1 MSYKLR
7 DTKLNIL
14 ILEDVEEDAEL
25 ALYELKR
32 AGFQYEFYRVDNL
45 KDFKFKLFDFLPH
58 VVLSDY
64 NLPACSAIDAF
75 NLVKEINLPFII
87 VSGIIGEENAVE
99 ALKMGV
105 TDLVSKDS
113 LSRLPIVIE
122 RALNEQKVTR
132 EKKSAEHELILS
144 KERLELALEGTD
156 LGIWDLD
163 FMSNAIVYNNK
174 SLEILGFD
182 QEDAI
187 QDFKYFQKY
196 DTDDQKYVVDAM
208 KEHIAGNLPFFDQE
222 FYVRNKTG
230 AVKWVLARGKII
242 RRSHKGEPLRAS
254 GTLLDITEKKVYE
267 EQLKKNQS
275 ILENAESVAHVGSYE
290 WIAKGN
296 SFVISAEFRRIFELP
311 EASSESVFRLIRET
325 MHEHDKPYF
334 KEMLAGGKNFFDIEH
349 RIVLPGGLTKIVRNT
364 GNVTSRHQGRIASVL
379 GVVQDITE
387 QREISKSIF
396 NAQQFERS
404 RMARDI
410 HDGIGQ
416 MLVAAKFK
424 LASLEANSEEELTR
438 KKDEVEDLLAT
449 TIEEV
454 RRVSRNLS
462 NRHLEEFGLSKTMH
476 YLLEEIEN
484 MGEFEVD
491 YVIDIPDDYDMEL
504 SNTIYRI
511 AQEAISNVIKYAK
524 AEHVSVRIEP
534 VDQNIVLEVRDDGI
548 GFETEI
554 KWNGIKN
561 MKERT
566 SLQNGHFE
574 ITSVPNQGTVVK
586 SWFPIN
592 K

>member
-1 MSYKLR
+1 MK
-7 DTKLNIL
+7 DAKLNIL
-14 ILEDVEEDAEL
+14 ILEDVAEDAEL

-32 AGFQYEFYRVDNL
+32 AGFQYEFHRVDNL

-64 NLPACSAIDAF
+64 NLPTCSAIDAF
-75 NLVKEINLPFII
+75 ELVKEINLPFII

-99 ALKMGV
+99 ALKLGV

-113 LSRLPIVIE
+113 LSRLPIVVE

-132 EKKSAEHELILS
+132 EKKSAEHELILN

-182 QEDAI
+182 AEDAI

-196 DTDDQKYVVDAM
+196 DTDEQQYVIDAM
-208 KEHIAGNLPFFDQE
+208 NEHIAGKAPFFDQE

-242 RRSHKGEPLRAS
+242 RRSLKGEPLRAS
-254 GTLLDITEKKVYE
+254 GTLLDISEKKVYE
-267 EQLKKNQS
+267 EQLRKNQS

-290 WIAKGN
+290 WNAKGN
-296 SFVISAEFRRIFELP
+296 TFVVSAEFRRIFEL
-311 EASSESVFRLIRET
+311 EDDTEVSVFRLIRET
-325 MHEHDKPYF
+325 MHEQDKPYF
-334 KEMLAGGKNFFDIEH
+334 KEMLAGQKDFFDIEH
-349 RIVLPGGLTKIVRNT
+349 RIVLPDDMTKIVRNT
-364 GNVTSRHQGRIASVL
+364 GNITSRTNGRISSVL

-424 LASLEANSEEELTR
+424 LSSLEADSEEELTR
-438 KKDEVEDLLAT
+438 KKDDVEDLLAT

-476 YLLEEIEN
+476 YLMEEIEN

-491 YVIDIPDDYDMEL
+491 YIIDIPDDYDMEL

-511 AQEAISNVIKYAK
+511 AQEAISNIVKYAK

-534 VDQNIVLEVRDDGI
+534 VDKNIVLEIKDDGI
-548 GFETEI
+548 GFDSEI

-574 ITSVPNQGTVVK
+574 ITSVPKKGTVVK

-592 K
+592 N

>member
-1 MSYKLR
+1 MR

-32 AGFQYEFYRVDNL
+32 AGFLYEYHRVDNL

-99 ALKMGV
+99 ALKLGV

-113 LSRLPIVIE
+113 LSRLPIVVE
-122 RALNEQKVTR
+122 RALNEQKVNR

-182 QEDAI
+182 PEDAI

-196 DTDDQKYVVDAM
+196 DTETQQYVIDAM
-208 KEHIAGNLPFFDQE
+208 NEHIDGNVPFFDQE
-222 FYVRNKTG
+222 FSVRNKTG

-242 RRSHKGEPLRAS
+242 RRAHTGEPLRAS

-290 WIAKGN
+290 WNAKGN
-296 SFVISAEFRRIFELP
+296 AFVISAEFRRIFELN
-311 EASSESVFRLIRET
+311 ENEEVSAFRLIRDT
-325 MHEHDKPYF
+325 MHEQDKPYF
-334 KEMLAGGKNFFDIEH
+334 KEMLIGDKNFFDIEH
-349 RIVLPGGLTKIVRNT
+349 RIVLSGDTTKIVRNT
-364 GNVTSRHQGRIASVL
+364 GNITSRSDGKISSVL

-424 LASLEANSEEELTR
+424 LSSLEAHSEEELTH

-449 TIEEV
+449 TIDEV

-476 YLLEEIEN
+476 YLIEEIEN
-484 MGEFEVD
+484 MGEFHVD
-491 YVIDIPDDYDMEL
+491 HIIDIPDDYDLEL

-511 AQEAISNVIKYAK
+511 AQEAINNIIKYARAK
-524 AEHVSVRIEP
+524 NVSVRIEP
-534 VDQNIVLEVRDDGI
+534 VDQNIVLEIRDDGI
-548 GFETEI
+548 GFDTEI

-574 ITSVPNQGTVVK
+574 ITSVPKKGTVVK

-592 K
+592 N

>member
-1 MSYKLR
+1 MR

-32 AGFQYEFYRVDNL
+32 AGFLYEYHRVDNL

-99 ALKMGV
+99 ALKLGV

-113 LSRLPIVIE
+113 LSRLPIVVE
-122 RALNEQKVTR
+122 RALNEQKVNR

-182 QEDAI
+182 PEDAI

-196 DTDDQKYVVDAM
+196 DTETQQYVIDAM
-208 KEHIAGNLPFFDQE
+208 NEHIDGNVPFFDQE
-222 FYVRNKTG
+222 FSVRNKTG

-242 RRSHKGEPLRAS
+242 RRAHTGEPLRAS

-290 WIAKGN
+290 WNAKGN
-296 SFVISAEFRRIFELP
+296 AFVISAEFRRIFELN
-311 EASSESVFRLIRET
+311 ENEEVSAFRLIRDT
-325 MHEHDKPYF
+325 MHEQDKPYF
-334 KEMLAGGKNFFDIEH
+334 KEMLIGVKNFFDIEH
-349 RIVLPGGLTKIVRNT
+349 RIVLSGDTTKIVRNT
-364 GNVTSRHQGRIASVL
+364 GNITSRSDGKISSVL

-424 LASLEANSEEELTR
+424 LSSLEAHSEEELTH

-449 TIEEV
+449 TIDEV

-476 YLLEEIEN
+476 YLIEEIEN
-484 MGEFEVD
+484 MGEFHVD
-491 YVIDIPDDYDMEL
+491 HIIDIPDDYDLEL

-511 AQEAISNVIKYAK
+511 AQEAINNIIKYARAK
-524 AEHVSVRIEP
+524 NVSVRIEP
-534 VDQNIVLEVRDDGI
+534 VDQNIVLEIRDDGI
-548 GFETEI
+548 GFDTEI

-574 ITSVPNQGTVVK
+574 ITSVPKKGTVVK

-592 K
+592 N

>member
-1 MSYKLR
+1 M
-7 DTKLNIL
+7 
-14 ILEDVEEDAEL
+14 ILEDVEEDSEL
-25 ALYELKR
+25 ALHELKR
-32 AGFQYEFYRVDNL
+32 AGFQYEYHRVDNL

-58 VVLSDY
+58 VILSDY
-64 NLPACSAIDAF
+64 NLPSCNAIDAF
-75 NLVKEINLPFII
+75 GLVKEINLPFII

-99 ALKMGV
+99 ALKLGV

-113 LSRLPIVIE
+113 LSRLPIVVE

-182 QEDAI
+182 AEDAI

-196 DTDDQKYVVDAM
+196 EIEVQQYVVDAM
-208 KEHIAGNLPFFDQE
+208 NEHIEGQVPFFDQE
-222 FYVRNKTG
+222 FAVKNKTG
-230 AVKWVLARGKII
+230 AIKWVLARGKII

-290 WIAKGN
+290 WNAKDN
-296 SFVISAEFRRIFELP
+296 AFVISAEFRRIFELD
-311 EASSESVFRLIRET
+311 ENVEVSVFRLIRET
-325 MHEHDKPYF
+325 MHEQDKPYF
-334 KEMLAGGKNFFDIEH
+334 KEMLTSSKNFFDIEH
-349 RIVLPGGLTKIVRNT
+349 RIVLSGDYTKIVRNT
-364 GNVTSRHQGRIASVL
+364 GNITTRSNGKISAVL

-424 LASLEANSEEELTR
+424 LSSLEASSEEELTH

-449 TIEEV
+449 TIDEV

-476 YLLEEIEN
+476 YLVEEIEN
-484 MGEFEVD
+484 MGEFHVD
-491 YVIDIPDDYDMEL
+491 HVIDIPDDYDLEL

-511 AQEAISNVIKYAK
+511 AQEAINNIVKYAK
-524 AEHVSVRIEP
+524 AKHVSVRIAP
-534 VDQNIVLEVRDDGI
+534 VDQNIVLEIKDDGI
-548 GFETEI
+548 GFDTEI

-574 ITSVPNQGTVVK
+574 ITSIPKKGTVVK

-592 K
+592 N

>member
-1 MSYKLR
+1 MK

-25 ALYELKR
+25 ALYELNR
-32 AGFQYEFYRVDNL
+32 AGFLYEYHRVDNL

-99 ALKMGV
+99 ALKLGV

-113 LSRLPIVIE
+113 LSRLPIVVE

-182 QEDAI
+182 REDAI

-196 DTDDQKYVVDAM
+196 DTETQQYVIDAM
-208 KEHIAGNLPFFDQE
+208 NEHIDGNVPFFDQE
-222 FYVRNKTG
+222 FAVRNKTG

-242 RRSHKGEPLRAS
+242 RRSHTGEPLRAS

-290 WIAKGN
+290 WNSKGN
-296 SFVISAEFRRIFELP
+296 AFVISAEFRRIFELN
-311 EASSESVFRLIRET
+311 ENEEVSAFRLIKNT
-325 MHEHDKPYF
+325 IHEQDKPYF
-334 KEMLAGGKNFFDIEH
+334 KEMLTSNKNFFDIEH
-349 RIVLPGGLTKIVRNT
+349 RIVLSGNTTKIVRNT
-364 GNVTSRHQGRIASVL
+364 GNITSRKAGKISSVL

-424 LASLEANSEEELTR
+424 LSSLEADSEEELTH

-449 TIEEV
+449 TIDEV

-476 YLLEEIEN
+476 YLVEEIEN
-484 MGEFEVD
+484 MGEFHVD
-491 YVIDIPDDYDMEL
+491 HVIDIPDDYDLEL

-511 AQEAISNVIKYAK
+511 AQEAINNIIKYAK
-524 AEHVSVRIEP
+524 ASNVSIRIEP
-534 VDQNIVLEVRDDGI
+534 VDKNIVLEIKDDGI
-548 GFETEI
+548 GFDTEI

-574 ITSVPNQGTVVK
+574 ITSVPKRGTIVK

-592 K
+592 N

>member
-1 MSYKLR
+1 MK
-7 DTKLNIL
+7 DKLNIL
-14 ILEDVEEDAEL
+14 ILEDVAEDAEL

-32 AGFQYEFYRVDNL
+32 AGFQYEYHRVENL
-45 KDFKFKLFDFLPH
+45 KEFKFKLFDFLPH

-64 NLPACSAIDAF
+64 NLPACSAMDAF
-75 NLVKEINLPFII
+75 ELVKEINLPFIV
-87 VSGIIGEENAVE
+87 VSGNIGEENAVE
-99 ALKMGV
+99 ALKLGV

-113 LSRLPIVIE
+113 LSRLPIVVE

-132 EKKSAEHELILS
+132 EKKSAEHELILN

-163 FMSNAIVYNNK
+163 FMSNAIVYNKK

-182 QEDAI
+182 AEDAI

-196 DTDDQKYVVDAM
+196 DDNKQQYVIDALN
-208 KEHIAGNLPFFDQE
+208 EHIAGEAPIFDQE
-222 FYVRNKTG
+222 FYVKNKTG

-242 RRSHKGEPLRAS
+242 RRSLKGEPLRAS

-267 EQLKKNQS
+267 EQLRKNQS

-290 WIAKGN
+290 WNAKGN
-296 SFVISAEFRRIFELP
+296 TFVVSAEFRRIFELDD
-311 EASSESVFRLIRET
+311 EAEVSVFRLIRET
-325 MHEHDKPYF
+325 MHEQDKPYF
-334 KEMLAGGKNFFDIEH
+334 KEMLRGQKNFFDIEH
-349 RIVLPGGLTKIVRNT
+349 RIVLPDDVTRIVRNT
-364 GNVTSRHQGRIASVL
+364 GNITARSDGKIASVL

-404 RMARDI
+404 RIARDI

-424 LASLEANSEEELTR
+424 LASLESDSEEVTH
-438 KKDEVEDLLAT
+438 KKDDVEDLLAT

-476 YLLEEIEN
+476 YLIEEVEN
-484 MGEFEVD
+484 MGEFEMD
-491 YVIDIPDDYDMEL
+491 YVIDIPDDYDLEL

-511 AQEAISNVIKYAK
+511 AQEAINNIVKYAK

-534 VDQNIVLEVRDDGI
+534 IDKNIVLEIKDDGI
-548 GFETEI
+548 GFDSEI

-574 ITSVPNQGTVVK
+574 ITSVPKKGTIVK

-592 K
+592 N